1 MMALSKCL
9 SLRFIMSNEDLGWLI
24 MSMIGVFGL
33 ASLVFEYLGKQHGV
47 KRTKPGAKP
56 ARPQGVK
63 K

>member
-1 MMALSKCL
+1 
-9 SLRFIMSNEDLGWLI
+9 MSNEDLGWLI

-33 ASLVFEYLGKQHGV
+33 ASLVFEYLGKHHGV
-47 KRTKPGAKP
+47 KRAKPGAKP